1 MTLSIN
7 IDTWFSDR
15 ELNYCP
21 KHFVMANTPLT
32 QESKIWVLE
41 RLHGRFYIQ
50 QGYWKSWRSNATTTK
65 PIVPSMENVPYFENP
80 EEATLYEL
88 TWS

>member
-7 IDTWFSDR
+7 LETWFSDR

-21 KHFVMANTPLT
+21 KHFVMASTPLT
-32 QESKIWVLE
+32 QESKIWILE

-50 QGYWKSWRSNATTTK
+50 QGYWKSWRSTVTTTK
-65 PIVPSMENVPYFENP
+65 PIVPSMENIPYFEDP
-80 EEATLYEL
+80 SEATLYEL